1 MDSFWLV
8 DLCATRHY
16 QTVWGSTTF
25 KCYPSTMNLLPDYSL
40 LELASVRE
48 GDSVGNTLANSV
60 AYAQHAENL
69 GFKRFWLAEH
79 HNMEGISSSATS
91 VLIGHIAGK
100 THSIRVGSGG
110 VMLPNHPPLVI
121 AEQFGTLESLYPG
134 RIDLGLGRAPGT
146 DQITARALRRDG
158 LGAEQFPEDVAQL
171 QSLLGPLRP
180 GQAVKAIP
188 GAGTKVPIWL
198 LGSSLYSAQL
208 AAMRGLPYAF
218 AGHFAPRLYR
228 EALKLYQDNFQ
239 PSEQLQ
245 KPYSMLAVPAVP
257 AASTEEAKY
266 LATTSYQRILALF
279 RGQPLWMKEPVK
291 SMDGLWNPAEQATV
305 KDFLGLQLLGDA
317 AAIRAQINELLASV
331 DVNELMFTVDIYD
344 PAKRRHAL
352 DILNETRGTDAP

>member
-1 MDSFWLV
+1 MPD
-8 DLCATRHY
+8 Y
-16 QTVWGSTTF
+16 
-25 KCYPSTMNLLPDYSL
+25 PDYSL

-48 GDSVGNTLANSV
+48 GDSVGTTLANSV
-60 AYAQHAENL
+60 AYARHAETL

-100 THSIRVGSGG
+100 TESIRVGSGG

-146 DQITARALRRDG
+146 DPITSRALRRDG
-158 LGAEQFPEDVAQL
+158 LGPEQFPEDVARL

-180 GQAVKAIP
+180 GQQVKAIP
-188 GAGTKVPIWL
+188 GAGTNVPIWL

-208 AAMRGLPYAF
+208 AAMYGLPYAF

-228 EALKLYQDNFQ
+228 EALQVYRSQFQ
-239 PSEQLQ
+239 PSQQLDR
-245 KPYSMLAVPAVP
+245 PHAMLALP
-257 AASTEEAKY
+257 AAPADSREEAQF

-279 RGQPLWMKEPVK
+279 RGQPLWMKPPVA
-291 SMDGLWNPAEQATV
+291 SMDGLWNAGEEAGV
-305 KDFLGLQLLGDA
+305 KDFLALQVLGDA
-317 AAIRAQINELLASV
+317 ADIRRQLEPILASV
-331 DVNELMFTVDIYD
+331 EVEELMFTVDLYD
-344 PAKRRHAL
+344 PEKRRHAL
-352 DILNETRGTDAP
+352 DILAATRDSQ

>member
-1 MDSFWLV
+1 MSKAPL
-8 DLCATRHY
+8 
-16 QTVWGSTTF
+16 
-25 KCYPSTMNLLPDYSL
+25 YSL

-48 GDSVGNTLANSV
+48 GDSVGTTLANSV
-60 AYAQHAENL
+60 AYAQHAEAL
-69 GFKRFWLAEH
+69 GFNRFWLAEH

-100 THSIRVGSGG
+100 TNTIRVGSGG

-146 DQITARALRRDG
+146 DPITSRALRRDG
-158 LGAEQFPEDVAQL
+158 LGAEQFPEDVAAL
-171 QSLLGPLRP
+171 QTLLGPLQP
-180 GQAVKAIP
+180 GQQVKAIP
-188 GAGTKVPIWL
+188 GAGTEVPIWL

-228 EALKLYQDNFQ
+228 EALQVYRQHFQ

-245 KPYSMLAVPAVP
+245 APYAMLAIPAVP
-257 AASTEEAKY
+257 ADSMEEAKF
-266 LATTSYQRILALF
+266 LATTSYQRILSLF
-279 RGQPLWMKEPVK
+279 RGQPLWMRPPVE
-291 SMDGLWNPAEQATV
+291 SMDGLWNAGEKAGV
-305 KDFLGLQLLGDA
+305 LDFLGLQVLGNADD
-317 AAIRAQINELLASV
+317 IRSQLDELLSTVEV
-331 DVNELMFTVDIYD
+331 DELMFTADIYD

-352 DILNETRGTDAP
+352 DILAAAQTGQA